1 MAIRTHFLIAIA
13 PIRLWTVFPWIRTCP
28 NGVEFTW
35 LFLVLARYRE
45 KVAGE
50 RCDEEA

>member
-1 MAIRTHFLIAIA
+1 MTKTHFLMAIA
-13 PIRLWTVFPWIRTCP
+13 PIRLWTVFPWIRTYN

-35 LFLVLARYRE
+35 LFLVLARYWE

-50 RCDEEA
+50 GCDEEA